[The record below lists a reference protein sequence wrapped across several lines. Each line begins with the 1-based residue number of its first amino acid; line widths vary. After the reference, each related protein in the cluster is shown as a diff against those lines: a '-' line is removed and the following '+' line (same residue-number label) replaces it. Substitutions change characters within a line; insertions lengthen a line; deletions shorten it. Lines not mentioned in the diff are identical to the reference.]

1 MAKYHINPETGR
13 PGECTAS
20 VKDCKYAS
28 EGNIPTHYDS
38 LDEAFDAYE
47 TINADKTLASIK
59 KPESLK
65 AAKSSSINNNSID
78 SESVLSIDDENE
90 IEDAEIIDEIPA
102 SSPKLSAPTKPSEYQ
117 AAAPVETIESDKALT
132 LVDELPNSKITA
144 LDNKALDWVNK
155 VTSINP
161 NSQEFIK
168 HTQAISKIANKAF
181 SSTASLSTNFLNNS
195 SSRKNSASEKVG
207 KDLASLRNVIEDM
220 APNEDT
226 FKSKALAFLPGRNA
240 VKKYFNRFESNVK
253 QMDVIMKSL
262 EKGQATLSQ
271 ENAELAVER
280 QQLWNDLGSLQ
291 EDDELLRSMD
301 NKVVEKI
308 NEEKANGNAELV
320 KALEQNVLFNIRQ
333 RRQDVMTQTA
343 VTVQSYM
350 AMGMIEEN
358 NNKLA
363 QNVERT
369 KTTTAT
375 ALATSARIAES
386 LGHQKKILEGV
397 DFMRNTTNN
406 LITDNAKNLQKNALE
421 IQRQATTESVDTK
434 VLSDSFDTMFKT
446 MDDMDNFRNEA
457 NQNFLKTINS
467 LGEQVNRANQYAR
480 ERNQRLSG
488 ELSDNSDRAAIEET
502 LPF

>member
-13 PGECTAS
+13 PGECTAT
-20 VKDCKYAS
+20 VKGCAYAVNNMLP
-28 EGNIPTHYDS
+28 EHFDS
-38 LDEAFDAYE
+38 IDDALDAYE
-47 TINADKTLASIK
+47 KFNENKTVSTLK
-59 KPESLK
+59 KPEPIDDFS
-65 AAKSSSINNNSID
+65 AKTGTQNQNSYTVEAD
-78 SESVLSIDDENE
+78 SQLFIDDEKK
-90 IEDAEIIDEIPA
+90 EDEQN

-117 AAAPVETIESDKALT
+117 AAAPVETIDEDKALT
-132 LVDELPNSKITA
+132 LIDDMPNSKAVA
-144 LDNKALDWVNK
+144 LDNKASEWIK
-155 VTSINP
+155 TMSSINP
-161 NSQEFIK
+161 NSQKFIK

-220 APNEDT
+220 APEEDT
-226 FKSKALAFLPGRNA
+226 FKAKALAFLPGRNA
-240 VKKYFNRFESNVK
+240 VKKYFNRFESNAK

-280 QQLWNDLGSLQ
+280 QQLWNDLGELQ
-291 EDDELLRSMD
+291 RADKLLRSMD

-308 NEEKANGNAELV
+308 NEEKSNGNSELA
-320 KALEQNVLFNIRQ
+320 KTLEQNVLFNIRQ
-333 RRQDVMTQTA
+333 RHQDVMTQTA

-406 LITDNAKNLQKNALE
+406 LITDNAKNLQQNALQ

-434 VLSDSFDTMFKT
+434 VLQESFDTMFKT
-446 MDDMDNFRNEA
+446 MDDMDNFRDEA
-457 NQNFLKTINS
+457 NQNFLTTINA
-467 LGEQVNRANQYAR
+467 LGAQVNRANEYAR

-488 ELSDNSDRAAIEET
+488 ELTTDNDKKAIED
-502 LPF
+502 